1 MFPAMLLAVATAKS
15 FYEDPLTLFVA
26 GLILMLLFFWYF
38 ATEFERRKRNIGT
51 VLTIGVVGLCVMAT
65 LPPKERLKG
74 GIDILGGSSFSLHIQ
89 PRTDAN
95 GDEMP
100 VTPSQVNQAITVIEK
115 RLNGMGNKEPIIAR
129 QGTAG
134 ILLQMPGVEPEESAK
149 IRVTLEKVAKLELR
163 EVSPRNHETGPDGKS
178 LAVRVKSGSEIV
190 PGYKVFTYKHKDGDG
205 NEIETPIL
213 LNKHTALGGKD
224 ISNATPSQSQPDAV
238 DIVLNGE
245 GTDKMIALTQNMRP
259 NQDSIAIVLD
269 GTVISAPSVKSV
281 PLGKRFV
288 VEGLHE
294 PGEVQTLANA
304 LMNPLEN
311 ALKVDEMR
319 NVSPT
324 LGEAV
329 VKQGL
334 FAGVLALTLTFLFVL
349 IYYHVSGLIAIVGL
363 LVNTTILFGVMAMFG
378 FTFTLPGIAGMVLTI
393 GMAVDANVL
402 IYERLREEMRSG
414 KSLKNAIES
423 AYDHAFTAIFDSH
436 ITSLIT
442 ALILFWLGSGT
453 IKGFAVTLTIGV
465 TASLF
470 SAILVT
476 RVIFRWGVDYSWWK
490 KLTFL
495 DLIKSAHYDFLGKRR
510 ICIGA
515 ALATIVM
522 SLIAFG
528 VRGERAL
535 GIDFT
540 GGTRI
545 IFLLGKKTK
554 IPLEDVQK
562 VIDGVK
568 LSKAAYPQLESNY
581 ATGTLLTVRCATDDP
596 KKDVKDASN
605 IIAKLRESIPA
616 LGAKGDTAS
625 IVFQLGKDAKA
636 PLEEVQTALD
646 GLKTTLASPATAKA
660 DVSPGA
666 ATAIAVHCAAK
677 DIEVLTAKLQETV
690 PSLGSKV
697 TSAIDYA
704 VDASQEEVSALI
716 GGSFLIQSLLA
727 IAMGFVG
734 IVLYMTARFEFSF
747 ALGGFVAIF
756 HDVIICVGMVVL
768 MGGELSLIHV
778 GAVLTIAGYS
788 ISDTIV
794 VFDRVR
800 EMLLIRTD
808 SVEKIMNDAIN
819 ATLSRTLLTSSV
831 TLISVAILAFL
842 GGTALRDFG
851 VIIFIGIVVGTFSS
865 IFIASPVVL
874 WWSKRKGVS
883 VREDVLA
890 TVAKAESMS
899 AAP

>member
-1 MFPAMLLAVATAKS
+1 MFLAAATAKS
-15 FYEDPLTLFVA
+15 FYEDPLTLFVV
-26 GLILMLLFFWYF
+26 GLVLMLLFFWYF
-38 ATEFERRKRNIGT
+38 ATEIERRKRNIGT
-51 VLTIGVVGLCVMAT
+51 ILTIGVVALCVLAT
-65 LPPKERLKG
+65 LPPKDRLKG
-74 GIDILGGSSFSLHIQ
+74 GIDILGGSSFSMHIQ
-89 PRTDAN
+89 PRTDEFGNETA
-95 GDEMP
+95 
-100 VTPSQVNQAITVIEK
+100 VTPHQVDQAIMVIEK
-115 RLNGMGNKEPIIAR
+115 RLNGMGQAEPLIAR
-129 QGTAG
+129 QGTNG

-149 IRVTLEKVAKLELR
+149 IRTTLEKVAKLELR
-163 EVSPRNHETGPDGKS
+163 EVSPRNDETGPDGKS
-178 LAVRVKSGSEIV
+178 LATRVEAGTEIV
-190 PGYKVFTYKHKDGDG
+190 PGYKGFIYKHKDADG
-205 NEIETPIL
+205 NEMKTPIL
-213 LNKHTALGGKD
+213 LNRRTALGGKD
-224 ISNATPSQSQPDAV
+224 IALATPSPQQADAV
-238 DIVLNGE
+238 AITLNNE
-245 GTDKMIALTQNMRP
+245 GTDKMIALTKDMTPKR
-259 NQDSIAIVLD
+259 DRIAIVLD
-269 GTVISAPSVKSV
+269 GVVISAPVVNST
-281 PLGKRFV
+281 PLGKQFI

-294 PGEVQTLANA
+294 PGEVQSLANA

-324 LGEAV
+324 LGSAV

-334 FAGVLALTLTFLFVL
+334 VAGVLALSLTFLFVL
-349 IYYHVSGLIAIVGL
+349 IYYHVSGIIAIVGL
-363 LVNTTILFGVMAMFG
+363 IVNTVILFGVMAMFG

-402 IYERLREEMRSG
+402 IYERLREEMRGG
-414 KSLKNAIES
+414 KSLKNAIEA

-476 RVIFRWGVDYSWWK
+476 RVIFRWGVDFNWWK

-510 ICIGA
+510 ICIGF
-515 ALATIVM
+515 ALATIVL
-522 SLIAFG
+522 SFIAFG

-545 IFLLGKKTK
+545 IFLIGRQTK

-562 VIDGVK
+562 VIDGIK
-568 LSKAAYPQLESNY
+568 LSKAAYPQLESNFT
-581 ATGTLLTVRCATDDP
+581 TGTLLTVRCAT
-596 KKDVKDASN
+596 KDAPE
-605 IIAKLRESIPA
+605 ITKHLRESIPA
-616 LGAKGDTAS
+616 LGAKGDNAS

-636 PLEEVQTALD
+636 PLEQVQKTLD
-646 GLKTTLASPATAKA
+646 DLKTTLVKPATAKEDTNPSA
-660 DVSPGA
+660 GTLV
-666 ATAIAVHCAAK
+666 IVRCAAK
-677 DIEVLTAKLQETV
+677 DTAAVIAKLQETV
-690 PSLGSKV
+690 PTLGSKV
-697 TSAIDYA
+697 TDSTDYA
-704 VDASQEEVSALI
+704 IDASQEEVSALI
-716 GGSFLIQSLLA
+716 GGSFLIQSLIA
-727 IAMGFVG
+727 IAMGFIG

-808 SVEKIMNDAIN
+808 SVEKIMNEAIN
-819 ATLSRTLLTSSV
+819 ATLSRTLLTSSA

-842 GGTALRDFG
+842 GGSALRDFG

-874 WWSKRKGVS
+874 WWSKHKGVS

-890 TVAKAESMS
+890 TVAKAESIS

>member
-1 MFPAMLLAVATAKS
+1 MFLAVATAKS
-15 FYEDPLTLFVA
+15 FYEDPLTLFVV
-26 GLILMLLFFWYF
+26 GLVLMLLFFWYF
-38 ATEFERRKRNIGT
+38 ATEIERRKRNIGT
-51 VLTIGVVGLCVMAT
+51 ILTIGVVSLCVLAT

-95 GDEMP
+95 GGEMP
-100 VTPSQVNQAITVIEK
+100 VTPSQVDQAIMVIEK
-115 RLNGMGNKEPIIAR
+115 RLNGMGTAEPIIAR

-149 IRVTLEKVAKLELR
+149 IRLTLEKVAKLELR
-163 EVSPRNHETGPDGKS
+163 EVSSRNDETGPDGKT
-178 LAVRVKSGSEIV
+178 LAARVESGAEIV
-190 PGYKVFTYKHKDGDG
+190 PGYKAFIYKHKDADG
-205 NEIETPIL
+205 NEMKTPIL
-213 LNKHTALGGKD
+213 LNKRSALGGHD
-224 ISNATPSQSQPDAV
+224 IALATPSPQQADAV
-238 DIVLNGE
+238 SITLNNE
-245 GTDKMIALTQNMRP
+245 GTDKMIALTKDMTPRR
-259 NQDSIAIVLD
+259 DRIAIVLD
-269 GTVISAPSVKSV
+269 GTVISAPVVNST
-281 PLGKRFV
+281 PLGKQFI

-294 PGEVQTLANA
+294 PGEVQSLSNA

-324 LGEAV
+324 LGSAV

-334 FAGVLALTLTFLFVL
+334 VAGVLALSLTFLFVL
-349 IYYHVSGLIAIVGL
+349 IYYHISGIIAIVGL
-363 LVNTTILFGVMAMFG
+363 IVNTVILFGVMAMFG

-414 KSLKNAIES
+414 KSIKNAIES

-453 IKGFAVTLTIGV
+453 IKGFAITLTIGV

-476 RVIFRWGVDYSWWK
+476 RVIFRWGVDFNWWK

-515 ALATIVM
+515 ALATIVL
-522 SLIAFG
+522 SFIAFG

-545 IFLLGKKTK
+545 IFLLGKETK
-554 IPLEDVQK
+554 IPLETVQK
-562 VIDGVK
+562 VIDGIK
-568 LSKAAYPQLESNY
+568 LSKAAYPQLESNVT
-581 ATGTLLTVRCATDDP
+581 TGTLLTVRCATDDA
-596 KKDVKDASN
+596 KKDIKDASN
-605 IIAKLRESIPA
+605 IISKLRESIPV
-616 LGAKGDTAS
+616 LGAKGDNAS

-636 PLEEVQTALD
+636 PLEQVQKTLD
-646 GLKTTLASPATAKA
+646 DLKAGLAKPATAKEDSSA
-660 DVSPGA
+660 GTV
-666 ATAIAVHCAAK
+666 TLVTVRCAAK
-677 DIEVLTAKLQETV
+677 DTAAVSAKLLEAV
-690 PSLGSKV
+690 PTLGTKV
-697 TSAIDYA
+697 TDSTDFAI
-704 VDASQEEVSALI
+704 DASQEEVSALI
-716 GGSFLIQSLLA
+716 GGSFLIQSLIA
-727 IAMGFVG
+727 IAMGFIG
-734 IVLYMTARFEFSF
+734 IVLYMTMRFEFSF

-808 SVEKIMNDAIN
+808 SVEKIMNEAIN
-819 ATLSRTLLTSSV
+819 ATLSRTLLTSSA

-842 GGTALRDFG
+842 GGSALRDFG

-883 VREDVLA
+883 IREDVLA